1 MAADGTVVPAG
12 GAAAA
17 VDGTAVLAGGAAV
30 AADGIADQAG
40 GIMIGDTTAVNGLLT
55 VQPI

>member
-1 MAADGTVVPAG
+1 MDGTAVQAG

-17 VDGTAVLAGGAAV
+17 ADGTAVLAGGAAV
-30 AADGIADQAG
+30 AADGTADQAG